1 MQTQNQDKIKN
12 IQMSDKLERIATA
25 MYMVTNHLSDRE
37 PLKSKLRTLAYELIE
52 MSYKSELIES
62 GLLEQNLSV
71 TSSLILVASKARL
84 IANQNAEIIVLEINR
99 VKDMLLSSDS
109 KGVIEQSLRNL
120 FTDIS
125 IDDYVAS
132 DIQVQSISMHQ
143 VPSKNSEVKSI
154 NQSSP
159 AHQKSDQTMSPSMPA
174 LQNQPDAK
182 VGYFGTSQPPVNKV
196 AKKNESN
203 QNTGKVQSGSV
214 RSNQAPGVLT
224 DRQSTIVKEI
234 RLKGQL
240 TIRDLVDKI
249 TGCSE
254 KTIQREL
261 LALVEHG
268 VLKKEGERRWSRY
281 SIGV

>member
-1 MQTQNQDKIKN
+1 MQTQNQDKIQN

-25 MYMVTNHLSDRE
+25 IYMVTNHLSDRE
-37 PLKSKLRTLAYELIE
+37 PLKSKLRTLAYELVE
-52 MSYKSELIES
+52 MSYKSESIES

-84 IANQNAEIIVLEINR
+84 VANQNAEIIVLEINR
-99 VKDMLLSSDS
+99 VKDMLLSSDT

-132 DIQVQSISMHQ
+132 DTQVQSISMHQ
-143 VPSKNSEVKSI
+143 VPSKGSEVKSI
-154 NQSSP
+154 SPLSAVNQ
-159 AHQKSDQTMSPSMPA
+159 KGDQTMSPSMPT
-174 LQNQPDAK
+174 LQNQPDAR
-182 VGYFGTSQPPVNKV
+182 VGYFGTSQPSVSKV
-196 AKKNESN
+196 IRKNESN
-203 QNTGKVQSGSV
+203 QNTGKVQSGSAS
-214 RSNQAPGVLT
+214 SNQAPGVLT

>member
-1 MQTQNQDKIKN
+1 
-12 IQMSDKLERIATA
+12 MSDKLERIATA
-25 MYMVTNHLSDRE
+25 IYMVTNHLSDRE
-37 PLKSKLRTLAYELIE
+37 PLKSKLRTLAYELVE

-84 IANQNAEIIVLEINR
+84 VANQNAEIIVLEINR
-99 VKDMLLSSDS
+99 VKDMLLSSDT

-132 DIQVQSISMHQ
+132 DTQVQSISTHQ
-143 VPSKNSEVKSI
+143 SAPSKGLEVKSI
-154 NQSSP
+154 SP
-159 AHQKSDQTMSPSMPA
+159 LSVVNQKSDQAMSPSMPA

-182 VGYFGTSQPPVNKV
+182 VGYFGTSQPSVSKV
-196 AKKNESN
+196 IRKNESN
-203 QNTGKVQSGSV
+203 QNTGKVQSGSAS
-214 RSNQAPGVLT
+214 SNQAPGVLT